1 MSVRSHRLGQC
12 PRGPKCDPWLV
23 CYITFAKNLMPCA
36 APCVRALKDRG
47 LCFFHLSAE
56 GVHDLA
62 AWADVDTGPIDRGSI
77 ETLYSDL
84 LLTLL

>member
-1 MSVRSHRLGQC
+1 
-12 PRGPKCDPWLV
+12 
-23 CYITFAKNLMPCA
+23 
-36 APCVRALKDRG
+36 VRALKDRG